1 MKKLVVFFALLLV
14 FGSTSA
20 FAACEGGRGVP
31 VDPLFK
37 DLTHVALYVQ
47 VPEDYRHAW
56 ECHGHENECAVD
68 TFSDKS
74 PGALKD
80 ELRKKYKSYPAA
92 LHPDELTKTFVTRLR
107 AEVLSLSTP
116 GQACRIPELVILA
129 PDLADKFTGVPGVLT
144 VLVKLDITE
153 GKPRLAVLSQRFFR
167 LDVPISPVAEAKRE
181 KTAAITIDG
190 FGFGTASAVQKFA
203 DDMKIEAR

>member
-1 MKKLVVFFALLLV
+1 MKKILSLAALLICL
-14 FGSTSA
+14 SSPA
-20 FAACEGGRGVP
+20 HAACEGGRGVP

-47 VPEDYRHAW
+47 VPADYRQAW

-68 TFSDKS
+68 TFSNKP

-80 ELRKKYKSYPAA
+80 ELKKKYKSYPVA

-116 GQACRIPELVILA
+116 GQACRIPELIILA

-144 VLVKLDITE
+144 VLVKLDITA
-153 GKPRLAVLSQRFFR
+153 GKPRVAVLSQRFLR

-190 FGFGTASAVQKFA
+190 FNLGTTSAVQKFA
-203 DDMKIEAR
+203 EDLKVEAR

>member
-1 MKKLVVFFALLLV
+1 MKKSFYIIALLLCL
-14 FGSTSA
+14 STPA
-20 FAACEGGRGVP
+20 FAACEGGRGIP
-31 VDPLFK
+31 VDPMFK

-47 VPEDYRHAW
+47 VPPDYRQAW
-56 ECHGHENECAVD
+56 ECHGHENDCAVD
-68 TFSDKS
+68 TFSNKP
-74 PGALKD
+74 PGTVKD
-80 ELRKKYKSYPAA
+80 ELKKKYKSYPAA

-144 VLVKLDITE
+144 VLVKVDITE
-153 GKPRLAVLSQRFFR
+153 GKPRVAVLSQRFFR
-167 LDVPISPVAEAKRE
+167 PDVPISPVAEAKRE

-190 FGFGTASAVQKFA
+190 FSLGTTSAVNKFA
-203 DDMKIEAR
+203 EDLKVEAR